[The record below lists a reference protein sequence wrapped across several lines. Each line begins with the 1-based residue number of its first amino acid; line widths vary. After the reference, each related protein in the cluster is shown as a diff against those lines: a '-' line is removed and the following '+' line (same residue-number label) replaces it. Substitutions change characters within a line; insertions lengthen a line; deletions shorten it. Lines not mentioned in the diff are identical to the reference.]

1 MKKEIVVQFSGGIDS
16 LYVAH
21 LLAEKYDR
29 VHLLTFNKGYLHFFL
44 KANKKNVEL
53 LRKIHGKDKFVY
65 KILDIKNIFKEMAV
79 KSFRETSKKYG
90 NENAWCIPCRASMS
104 IMSVIYALENDI
116 KEFTDGANWEQ
127 APDGEKLLVT
137 ADNYPEFLDTIKSFA
152 KDFYVKYFPVVYD
165 LNTRNDRREKLKEM
179 GAKIDF
185 NSMGREKKSIFDVF
199 NPDFYKRVQ
208 PMCLSGYIVHW
219 KRNFFNVKENITKE
233 MVVNAIKP
241 KLGNI
246 GKKLIMEY
254 FDKNGKDINEIVA
267 KRKPGFSN

>member
-44 KANKKNVEL
+44 KANKKNVGL
-53 LRKIHGKDKFVY
+53 LRTIHGKDKFVY

-116 KEFTDGANWEQ
+116 EEFTDGANWEQ

-165 LNTRNDRREKLKEM
+165 LNTRKVM
-179 GAKIDF
+179 
-185 NSMGREKKSIFDVF
+185 
-199 NPDFYKRVQ
+199 
-208 PMCLSGYIVHW
+208 
-219 KRNFFNVKENITKE
+219 TK
-233 MVVNAIKP
+233 V
-241 KLGNI
+241 
-246 GKKLIMEY
+246 
-254 FDKNGKDINEIVA
+254 
-267 KRKPGFSN
+267 